1 MIGLISVN
9 IVLKFFI
16 SNLIID
22 THDILYIYFKRFWLS
37 LKGLS
42 DGEVVSSTK
51 KEYGSE
57 VYFL

>member
-1 MIGLISVN
+1 M
-9 IVLKFFI
+9 KFFI

-22 THDILYIYFKRFWLS
+22 THDILYVYFKRVWLS

-42 DGEVVSSTK
+42 NGEVVSPTE